1 LEPFFFQ
8 HFADNH
14 GIEKQPRKRKLTVQ
28 DERERAFVC
37 SYPNCFKSYLKASH
51 LKAHT
56 RLHTGEKPY
65 SCPVAG
71 CNRTFSRSDEL
82 SRHRRAHTGEK
93 RFVCGFCGHRFV
105 RSDHLDKHV
114 KRHIIRMSQEDGK
127 KEAGIKKP
135 IFAKGSGIEGHIE
148 SIH

>member
-1 LEPFFFQ
+1 MLILS
-8 HFADNH
+8 
-14 GIEKQPRKRKLTVQ
+14 IEVI
-28 DERERAFVC
+28 
-37 SYPNCFKSYLKASH
+37 
-51 LKAHT
+51 
-56 RLHTGEKPY
+56 RLICKYIIVSGEKPY
-65 SCPVAG
+65 SCPVTG

-114 KRHIIRMSQEDGK
+114 KRHIIRMSQKDGK
-127 KEAGIKKP
+127 KQAGIARP
-135 IFAKGSGIEGHIE
+135 ILAKGSGIEGYIE

>member
-1 LEPFFFQ
+1 MS
-8 HFADNH
+8 
-14 GIEKQPRKRKLTVQ
+14 IEVI
-28 DERERAFVC
+28 
-37 SYPNCFKSYLKASH
+37 
-51 LKAHT
+51 
-56 RLHTGEKPY
+56 RLIDKYIIVSGEKPY

-114 KRHIIRMSQEDGK
+114 KRHIIRMSQKDGK
-127 KEAGIKKP
+127 NKQELQDHYWQTEVEPKDILNQ
-135 IFAKGSGIEGHIE
+135 SIELC
-148 SIH
+148 